1 MVYRRRLRRRFPR
14 RIRRRYYRRNRTTFG
29 KKVRRTLLK
38 AAELKQATSTFN
50 LNASNFY
57 KTTLAPVNI
66 PQGAGD
72 NQRVGNV
79 IMSRNWQLKLNFLAQ
94 AVQNPTPNDGIYRMR
109 VVIVWPRKF
118 STTDAA
124 NAIGLSSF
132 PLETMI
138 DPDNWIIWYDKT
150 FFFTFNNQ
158 IHPATKQTCRIV
170 FNKRF
175 YSRLDF
181 GSSASTVPTKL
192 PYLVW
197 ITDHPVT
204 GFNWV
209 ATGYVKLSYKD
220 V

>member
-94 AVQNPTPNDGIYRMR
+94 AVQNPTTNDGIYRMR

-150 FFFTFNNQ
+150 FFSLLIIKFTLRQ
-158 IHPATKQTCRIV
+158 
-170 FNKRF
+170 NK
-175 YSRLDF
+175 L
-181 GSSASTVPTKL
+181 AE
-192 PYLVW
+192 
-197 ITDHPVT
+197 
-204 GFNWV
+204 
-209 ATGYVKLSYKD
+209 
-220 V
+220 